1 MQAVSVH
8 SDWKN
13 LDLKDSAVQRQTM
26 VDCQIRT
33 FDVTDQRLIARL
45 LSVPRERFVPDD
57 MRDLAYSDVGITIKP
72 GGAGEGRYLLPPFI
86 LARLIQGAR
95 VRPTDRCLDVAAGA
109 GYSSAILAGLA
120 ASVVVLESSSE
131 RRQDLEERLAALGL
145 GRLQVIDREL
155 SQGVAESA
163 PYDVI
168 LINGA
173 VETGFY
179 GLMDQLAE
187 GGRLVAILR
196 SELDP
201 TGLAAK
207 ALCFEKRNGHIGRRY
222 LFDAIALPPSPSD
235 RRGREDQRSLT
246 EEACRIYAPPR

>member
-1 MQAVSVH
+1 MQAVSVR
-8 SDWKN
+8 SELTDSE
-13 LDLKDSAVQRQTM
+13 LKDSAVQRQTM

-45 LSVPRERFVPDD
+45 LDVPRELFVPHE
-57 MRDLAYSDVGITIKP
+57 MRGLAYSDVGITIKP
-72 GGAGEGRYLLPPFI
+72 CDGAPDGRYLLPPFI
-86 LARLIQGAR
+86 LARLIQGAQIR
-95 VRPTDRCLDVAAGA
+95 STDRVLDVAAGA

-120 ASVVVLESSSE
+120 ATVVVLESSSE
-131 RRQDLEERLAALGL
+131 RRQDLEARLAAFGL

-155 SQGVAESA
+155 SQGVAEAA

-179 GLMDQLAE
+179 ALIDQLAE
-187 GGRLVAILR
+187 GGRLVSILR

-201 TGLAAK
+201 TGRAAK
-207 ALCFEKRNGHIGRRY
+207 AFCFEKRNGQVGRRY
-222 LFDAIALPPSPSD
+222 LFDASAPILPAF
-235 RRGREDQRSLT
+235 RRPAAFT
-246 EEACRIYAPPR
+246 F